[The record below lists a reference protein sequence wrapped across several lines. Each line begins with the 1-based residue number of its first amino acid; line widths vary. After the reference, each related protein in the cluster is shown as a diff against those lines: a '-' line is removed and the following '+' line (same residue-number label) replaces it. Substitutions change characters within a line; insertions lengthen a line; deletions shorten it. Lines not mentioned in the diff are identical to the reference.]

1 MGVNFRELFDRKEIK
16 LTSLSGKTIII
27 DGYNIL
33 YQFLTTIRTPDGAL
47 LTDSKGNITSHLI
60 GLFSRTSKFIQTGLK
75 IVYVFDGKVPDLK
88 YSELKKRKEAKIE
101 AQKKFE
107 VAKEEEDIEGMKKY
121 AARTTRLTKDMVNE
135 AKKLLTLM
143 GVPWVQAPSEGEPQA
158 SYMVAKGDGWAVS
171 SQDYDSLL
179 YKTPRLIQNLS
190 IAGRR
195 KKLKALGTITVQPEL
210 IELKPNLEKLG
221 ITQDQLIILA
231 ILVGTDYNPGGV
243 KGLGPKKAL
252 KLVKENKNFEKVSEL
267 ANWSEH
273 CTTHW
278 KTIYDLIKNMPV
290 EQNYKLNFEKPQ
302 KEELIKFL
310 VEEHD
315 FNMERVKNTINDLV
329 KEGEKKKQ
337 KSLGDF

>member
-252 KLVKENKNFEKVSEL
+252 KLVKENKNFEKVFEL